1 MDMHS
6 GYIGHLDFGIATSMQ
21 KSAVTQG
28 PLWRTAG
35 GIAIPVHLSAE
46 LKTVPTSSS
55 GKRSSDPGAL
65 AAVSVAVV
73 GWSIHSLCP

>member
-1 MDMHS
+1 MHS
-6 GYIGHLDFGIATSMQ
+6 GHIGHPDFAIATSMQ
-21 KSAVTQG
+21 KLAVTRG

-35 GIAIPVHLSAE
+35 EIAIPVRLSAE
-46 LKTVPTSSS
+46 LKAVPTSSC

-73 GWSIHSLCP
+73 GWSVHSLRP

>member
-1 MDMHS
+1 MHS
-6 GYIGHLDFGIATSMQ
+6 AYIGHLDFGIATSMQ

-28 PLWRTAG
+28 PLWRTAD
-35 GIAIPVHLSAE
+35 GIAIPVRLSAE
-46 LKTVPTSSS
+46 PKTVPTSGF

-73 GWSIHSLCP
+73 GWSVHSLRP